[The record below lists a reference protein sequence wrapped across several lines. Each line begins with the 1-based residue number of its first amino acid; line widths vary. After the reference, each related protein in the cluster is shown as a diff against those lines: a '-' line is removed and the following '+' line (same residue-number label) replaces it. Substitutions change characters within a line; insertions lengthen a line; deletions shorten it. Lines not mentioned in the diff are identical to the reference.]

1 MALTFEVTS
10 TCQYPIRMEPPRRSS
25 TSRAAPE
32 RPLVGDTTSDDGFVE
47 EYLRAGGP
55 NLCEISEYA
64 YPFPKTTARDGST
77 FTCKGYCFDDVRAIG
92 KKWNIGIINIS
103 FIGRKAYPNKFVVPI
118 PTLSIGAR
126 WEVSS
131 KGRWL
136 EAAREIYHSLQEN
149 GIDSISVEIVDRRL
163 EMGPSISPCKPT
175 DAIYPLWGAVAEK
188 ILTSVDTSG
197 FRSLGCHR
205 IGYETSAEDC
215 SPTIFLTLYGKCRRE
230 WQEVKQGIR
239 NVLDEFKL
247 STVDVMI
254 RKDNPIPYTYS
265 TERYDQ
271 CWDEEDNINHGKHIS
286 IDNCSQPVTLGDSVS
301 AHNSTKHGTFGGWL
315 ELKNPTSGVWE
326 PVGITCAHCIFTP
339 EHQSKFPMF
348 AGWKHNNGLAEIDS
362 PSLLDVQAG
371 IREVE
376 EAISCHKKL
385 HLIQYVEQAK
395 ADGDAIRPADEGKWR
410 KVKSH
415 VDDLE
420 AQKEILQFYR
430 DSQAYSFGRAF
441 SADFWELR
449 ARTTRDITEIDWALV
464 RPSGDRAIGSN
475 KLSELSDNALFAEAG
490 IPESKLQLICGDR
503 LYKIGRKTGL
513 THGVYNGLKTA
524 VFDDKENNSETW
536 MHTITGFRDRVA
548 DFGDAGALFFTRTG
562 DVAGMCTGGSV
573 RGGLVY
579 FTHIH
584 DLVDDI
590 KQVTGA
596 KDIRLKQD

>member
-1 MALTFEVTS
+1 MALTSEVTT
-10 TCQYPIRMEPPRRSS
+10 TCQYLIRMEPPRRSS
-25 TSRAAPE
+25 TSGGAPE
-32 RPLVGDTTSDDGFVE
+32 RPLVGDTTPDDGFVE

-77 FTCKGYCFDDVRAIG
+77 FTCEGYCFDDVRAIA

-136 EAAREIYHSLQEN
+136 EAAREIYQSLQGN
-149 GIDSISVEIVDRRL
+149 GVDSISVEIVDRRL
-163 EMGPSISPCKPT
+163 EMGPSFSPCKPT

-205 IGYETSAEDC
+205 IGYEISAEDC
-215 SPTIFLTLYGKCRRE
+215 SPTIFLTLYRVCSRE

-247 STVDVMI
+247 FTVNVMI
-254 RKDNPIPYTYS
+254 RKDNPIRYTDS

-271 CWDEEDNINHGKHIS
+271 CWDEEDNINHRKHIS
-286 IDNCSQPVTLGDSVS
+286 IDNCSRPITLGDSVS
-301 AHNSTKHGTFGGWL
+301 VHNSTEHGTFGGWL
-315 ELKNPTSGVWE
+315 ELKNPTSGIWE
-326 PVGITCAHCIFTP
+326 PVGITCAHCIFPP

-348 AGWKHNNGLAEIDS
+348 AGWEHNNGLPEIDS

-371 IREVE
+371 IGEVE

-385 HLIQYVEQAK
+385 HLFQYVEQAK
-395 ADGDAIRPADEGKWR
+395 ADGDTIRPADEDKWR
-410 KVKSH
+410 KVQSH

-430 DSQAYSFGRAF
+430 DSQAYSFGRVFA
-441 SADFWELR
+441 ADFRELH
-449 ARTTRDITEIDWALV
+449 ARTTKDITEIDWALV

-490 IPESKLQLICGDR
+490 IPESKLHLICGDR

-513 THGVYNGLKTA
+513 TYGVYNGLKTA

-536 MHTITGFRDRVA
+536 VHTITGLRDTVA
-548 DFGDAGALFFTRTG
+548 SFGDSGALFFTRTG

-590 KQVTGA
+590 KQVTGV